1 MECFLR
7 DWQVM
12 EKERDYASLKIT
24 YHDIHDIKEEKW
36 NQPNV
41 TSCALHAAPF

>member
-1 MECFLR
+1 MDCFLR

-36 NQPNV
+36 NQPNG